1 MAGRGLIHN
10 EVPGGGKRAHV
21 FQLWVNLPRA
31 YKLVQAGAREPPGAE
46 IRVFS
51 GQSGSAKASTR
62 NDAPVTMTKVRL

>member
-10 EVPGGGKRAHV
+10 EVLGGGKRAHV

-31 YKLVQAGAREPPGAE
+31 YKLGAGGGREPGAE
-46 IRVFS
+46 SRVFS

-62 NDAPVTMTKVRL
+62 NDAPVTMMEVRL